1 MGGTSVEGPAHR
13 GEPGGRWPRTCT
25 SLSSLPPVSPLAPH
39 WANPST
45 PEGRRAHGGSTCLRV
60 SWAESKVETGGEWT
74 RRGRQKAL
82 IPPFGAYCFEHQGC
96 SGSCSNTADK
106 FGVTSGL
113 LDPKLEWPF
122 SLEYL
127 PTLTSLG
134 PQCTFSSLVKS
145 KVTIPVPLSL

>member
-1 MGGTSVEGPAHR
+1 MEGPARR
-13 GEPGGRWPRTCT
+13 GHPGGRGPRTCT
-25 SLSSLPPVSPLAPH
+25 SLSSLPPVSPWLPVGQTLAHHRVGEP
-39 WANPST
+39 AC
-45 PEGRRAHGGSTCLRV
+45 GSICLRV

-74 RRGRQKAL
+74 WRGRQKAL
-82 IPPFGAYCFEHQGC
+82 IPPFGAYFFEHLGC
-96 SGSCSNTADK
+96 SGSRTNTADK

-134 PQCTFSSLVKS
+134 PQCTFSSLVKWVRS